1 MWYSQFDR
9 AGFGG
14 PHSSVVL
21 PFTPGGAGVNPS
33 SRQVRV
39 GFNLYRQSQSHMG
52 GGTDASDMQ
61 TDLLLYFYFIF
72 ATYLEHEPL
81 LRGISGFFSS
91 LTFYF
96 VGYCVLNQN
105 RIDFPECKNLPLW
118 KKEPDS
124 GVCSRTEGSAGQVMK
139 VRVTRSLI
147 QQISDWRFHLL
158 QQLQLRLWATENEE
172 K

>member
-1 MWYSQFDR
+1 MILTVWSGRVWWATFICSFTLYSR
-9 AGFGG
+9 GRW
-14 PHSSVVL
+14 S
-21 PFTPGGAGVNPS
+21 
-33 SRQVRV
+33 
-39 GFNLYRQSQSHMG
+39 QSQQPSGEGGIQPVQTVTESHG
-52 GGTDASDMQ
+52 GGQMHRTCRL
-61 TDLLLYFYFIF
+61 TCCYIF
-72 ATYLEHEPL
+72 LQLTLNTNPYLEGYH
-81 LRGISGFFSS
+81 
-91 LTFYF
+91 YF

-118 KKEPDS
+118 KQEPDS

>member
-1 MWYSQFDR
+1 MIFSLWYSQFDR

-52 GGTDASDMQ
+52 GGQMHRTCRL
-61 TDLLLYFYFIF
+61 TCCYIF
-72 ATYLEHEPL
+72 LQLTLNTNPYLEGYH
-81 LRGISGFFSS
+81 
-91 LTFYF
+91 YF

-105 RIDFPECKNLPLW
+105 RIDYPECKNLPLW

>member
-1 MWYSQFDR
+1 MILTVWSGRVWWATFICSFTLYSR
-9 AGFGG
+9 GRW
-14 PHSSVVL
+14 S
-21 PFTPGGAGVNPS
+21 
-33 SRQVRV
+33 
-39 GFNLYRQSQSHMG
+39 QSQHPSGEGGIHRVTW

-61 TDLLLYFYFIF
+61 TDLLLYIF
-72 ATYLEHEPL
+72 ATYLEHKPL

-105 RIDFPECKNLPLW
+105 RIDYPECKNLPLW